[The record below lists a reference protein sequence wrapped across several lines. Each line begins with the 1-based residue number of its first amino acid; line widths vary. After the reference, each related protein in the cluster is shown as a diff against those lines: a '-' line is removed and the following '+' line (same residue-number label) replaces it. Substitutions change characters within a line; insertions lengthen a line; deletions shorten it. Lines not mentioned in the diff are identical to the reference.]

1 VNPLLL
7 GGIFD
12 IGGKVLD
19 RLFPDPAQ
27 RAKAQLELAKLEQE
41 GAFKQL
47 EAQLQVDLAQ
57 ANINAVEATSD
68 SLFKSGWRPATG
80 WVCVAGLFYEFLLR
94 PLLPWALAVY
104 GAADVPP
111 MPSLEAI
118 LFELVFALL
127 GLGMYRSYE
136 KKLGVMR

>member
-1 VNPLLL
+1 MNPLIL

-27 RAKAQLELAKLEQE
+27 RAQAQLELARLEQE

-47 EAQLQVDLAQ
+47 ETQLQADLAQ
-57 ANINAVEATSD
+57 ANINAIEASSD
-68 SLFKSGWRPATG
+68 NLFKSGWRPATG
-80 WVCVAGLFYEFLLR
+80 WVCVAGLLYEFLLR
-94 PLLPWALAVY
+94 PLLPWGLTVF
-104 GAADVPP
+104 GVADVPP
-111 MPSLEAI
+111 MPTLESI

-136 KKLGVMR
+136 KKQGVTR

>member
-1 VNPLLL
+1 MNPLLI

-19 RLFPDPAQ
+19 RLFPDPTQ
-27 RAKAQLELAKLEQE
+27 RAQAQLELARLEQE

-47 EAQLQVDLAQ
+47 ESQLQVDLAQ
-57 ANINAVEATSD
+57 ANINAVEAASD

-94 PLLPWALAVY
+94 PLLPWAMAVS
-104 GAADVPP
+104 GASDVPP
-111 MPSLEAI
+111 MPTQEAI
-118 LFELVFALL
+118 LCELVFALH

-136 KKLGVMR
+136 KKQGITR